1 MVVVLIETI
10 VQHLPMRV
18 LAERALSAVE
28 PAASHHVDQ
37 EAGNVGGGMRAAT
50 AGPVR
55 APVAD

>member
-1 MVVVLIETI
+1 MIETI